1 MKKIV
6 NLNGYTALITGACSG
21 IGLAY
26 TKQLASMHCNVVM
39 VDVNPAVNQVV
50 NDINRE
56 FGVDAYPVN
65 IDLADSMSAQKI
77 YDDLQQKG
85 ICVDILVNNAGMFY
99 FKELILLPVSKV
111 EAMLRLHIET
121 TTKLTYLFGRDM
133 CHRQKGYVL
142 NMASICADMP
152 NPGLT
157 MYAATKAYIK
167 TFSKSMWYEFADYG
181 VGVTC
186 VSPGGVAT
194 GLYKVEDKWI
204 KLGLKL
210 GVLVSPEYIAKH
222 AVKAMLKKRKH
233 TIPKCMLNGFFV
245 WLVNAIPTPLRMYFK
260 RKVI

>member
-1 MKKIV
+1 MSRVKD
-6 NLNGYTALITGACSG
+6 LSGYTALITGACSG

-26 TKQLASMHCNVVM
+26 TKHLALLHCNVVM
-39 VDVNPAVNQVV
+39 VDINPAVNQVV
-50 NDINRE
+50 NDIKTE
-56 FGVDAYPVN
+56 FGVEAYPVV
-65 IDLADSMSAQKI
+65 IDLSDTLSAQKI
-77 YDDLQQKG
+77 YDDLQTKG

-99 FKELILLPVSKV
+99 FKELILQSVSKV
-111 EAMLRLHIET
+111 EAMMRLHIET
-121 TTKLTYLFGRDM
+121 TTKLTYLFGKDM

-167 TFSKSMWYEFADYG
+167 TFSESMWYEFIDYG

-210 GVLVSPEYIAKH
+210 GVLVSPEYIARH
-222 AVKAMLKKRKH
+222 AVKAMLKKRRH
-233 TIPKCMLNGFFV
+233 IVPKCMLNKFFV